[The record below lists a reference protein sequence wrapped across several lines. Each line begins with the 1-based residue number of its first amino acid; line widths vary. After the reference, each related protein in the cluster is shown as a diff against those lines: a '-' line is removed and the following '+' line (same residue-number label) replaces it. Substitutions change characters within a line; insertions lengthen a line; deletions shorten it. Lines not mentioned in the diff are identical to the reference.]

1 MKKKKINLSGVTPE
15 TWARIIWLVISL
27 ANQILA
33 IFGKGQIKITESEI
47 YQMVTIINTVI
58 IALWAAW
65 KNNSVSISAQAGDR
79 VMKALEAGELEYTEK
94 PIPDMTDHH
103 HEVG

>member
-1 MKKKKINLSGVTPE
+1 MKKKINLDGVTPE

-33 IFGKGQIKITESEI
+33 IFGKGQIKLTESEI

-65 KNNSVSISAQAGDR
+65 KNNSYSISAQEADK
-79 VMKALEAGELEYTEK
+79 VMIALESGELEYTPK
-94 PIPDMTDHH
+94 PEPETEHH